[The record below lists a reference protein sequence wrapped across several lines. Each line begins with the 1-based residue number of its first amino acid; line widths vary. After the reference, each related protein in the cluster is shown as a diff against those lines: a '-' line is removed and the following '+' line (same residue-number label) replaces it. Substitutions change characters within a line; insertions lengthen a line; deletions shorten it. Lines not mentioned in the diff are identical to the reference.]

1 MAEVIAL
8 INELVARTIRVI
20 MLKQNLNISRHD
32 RNSKM
37 VITLF
42 SLSAELERDLVNLRT
57 KEALAAKKDARS
69 NARQA
74 ERDHSGQPV

>member
-42 SLSAELERDLVNLRT
+42 SLAAQASRKRRAMALFSSVDMKNIPFV
-57 KEALAAKKDARS
+57 EAFTLLYKTA
-69 NARQA
+69 
-74 ERDHSGQPV
+74 